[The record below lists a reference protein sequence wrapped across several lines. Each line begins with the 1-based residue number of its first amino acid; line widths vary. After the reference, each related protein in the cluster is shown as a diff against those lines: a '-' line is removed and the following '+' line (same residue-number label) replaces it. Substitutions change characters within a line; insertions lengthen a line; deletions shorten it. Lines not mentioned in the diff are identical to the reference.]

1 MNENRIK
8 VLYIAGMSRSGS
20 TILSKILGEIDGF
33 FNAGELI
40 DIWDRGLA
48 SDGKCGCGMKISKCE
63 VWRAA
68 LDKAF
73 GSQGR
78 IDIQKMVNLRDSA
91 CHAKYVPWLMLKPGT
106 ESKLKARLNE
116 YLRNLENLYQA
127 IQSITNSRIIVDSSK
142 NIGYAHILTMI
153 PMIDLYVVHLIRDP
167 RATAYSWLRK
177 KEGWWRKTPLDS
189 SVLWNMRNI
198 VTEIFRKKLAGNY
211 IRLYYEDFIAKPQR
225 AVKSILELVQEN
237 PVHLPF
243 VTEQDVELGFNHTI
257 FGNPNRLQRGIVKLR
272 LDDEWKGM
280 KKMDRFT
287 VNILSWP
294 LLVLY
299 GYAGITRPLRNIFR

>member
-1 MNENRIK
+1 MNESRIK

-20 TILSKILGEIDGF
+20 TILSNILGEIEGF

-48 SDGKCGCGMKISKCE
+48 SDGECGCGMKISKCE
-63 VWRAA
+63 IWRAV

-73 GSQGR
+73 GNQSR
-78 IDIQKMVNLRDSA
+78 IDIQKMVDLRDRA
-91 CHAKYVPWLMLKPGT
+91 CHARYVPWLMLKTGAK
-106 ESKLKARLNE
+106 SKLKSRLDE
-116 YLRNLENLYQA
+116 YLGNLENLYRA

-177 KEGWWRKTPLDS
+177 KEGLWRKTPMDS
-189 SVLWNMRNI
+189 TVLWNARNI
-198 VTEIFRKKLAGNY
+198 VAEIFRKKLAGNY
-211 IRLYYEDFIAKPQR
+211 IRLYYEDFVAKPQI

-237 PVHLPF
+237 PMHLPF
-243 VTEQDVELGFNHTI
+243 VSEQDVELGFNHTI
-257 FGNPNRLQRGIVKLR
+257 FGNPNRLQRGIFKLR

-280 KKMDRFT
+280 KKLDWFI

-294 LLVLY
+294 LLVIY
-299 GYAGITRPLRNIFR
+299 GYSGIIRSLRNVFR

>member
-20 TILSKILGEIDGF
+20 TILSNILGEIDGF

-40 DIWDRGLA
+40 DIWDRGLE

-63 VWRAA
+63 VWRAV

-78 IDIQKMVNLRDSA
+78 IDIQEMINLRDSA
-91 CHAKYVPWLMLKPGT
+91 CHARHVPWLMLKPGAK
-106 ESKLKARLNE
+106 SKFKAHLKE
-116 YLRNLENLYQA
+116 YLGNLENLYRG

-153 PMIDLYVVHLIRDP
+153 PKIDLYVVHLIRDP

-177 KEGWWRKTPLDS
+177 KEDWWRKNPVDS
-189 SVLWNMRNI
+189 SVLWNVRNI

-211 IRLYYEDFIAKPQR
+211 IRLYYEDFIAKPR
-225 AVKSILELVQEN
+225 IAVKSILELLQEK
-237 PVHLPF
+237 PMHLPF
-243 VTEQDVELGFNHTI
+243 VTEQNVKLGFNHTI
-257 FGNPNRLQRGIVKLR
+257 FGNPCRFQRGTFRLH

-280 KKMDRFT
+280 KKSDRFV

-299 GYAGITRPLRNIFR
+299 GYSGIIRSTRNVFK